1 MDTTY
6 YPHEAPKMSIC
17 VSMTATLV
25 GIEYDVCQ
33 WLFLEEVALLDNQEL
48 NRYQLLIS
56 GEYDNEELE
65 ELMINFLE
73 KGNLHL

>member
-1 MDTTY
+1 
-6 YPHEAPKMSIC
+6 MSIC

-73 KGNLHL
+73 KRNLHL

>member
-1 MDTTY
+1 
-6 YPHEAPKMSIC
+6 MSIC

-33 WLFLEEVALLDNQEL
+33 WLFLEAVALLDNQEL